1 MSELAALLER
11 FRKGAD
17 VLESAVRDVTAEEWD
32 YVPASGRW
40 TIRQVVAHVTDGE
53 IVGADRFRRVIA
65 EENPTL
71 VNYDEQAW
79 AERLDYARRHPLQD
93 LELFRRTR
101 ALSASLLASLPEPVF
116 ARAGTHST
124 RGPMSL
130 QDLLV
135 DYANHPEGHARQI
148 EKNREAFRKAR
159 AEKVY
164 SKGDRTGL

>member
-17 VLESAVRDVTAEEWD
+17 VLESAVRDVTTEEWD
-32 YVPASGRW
+32 YIPGPGRW

-101 ALSASLLASLPEPVF
+101 ALSASLLGPLPESVF
-116 ARAGTHST
+116 ARAGTHSI
-124 RGPMSL
+124 RGRMSL

-135 DYANHPEGHARQI
+135 EYANHPEGHARQI
-148 EKNREAFRKAR
+148 EKNREAFRKSR
-159 AEKVY
+159 V
-164 SKGDRTGL
+164 